1 MKVVPYIDIH
11 THKQNSK
18 TVSIVNCFGN
28 FSQLPVSGFYSV
40 GIHPWYINT
49 ETEKQ
54 FMELTLISKH
64 ANVVAIGECGLD
76 KVCKTDFTLQQH
88 YFIKQ
93 IQLAN
98 TFHKPLIIH
107 CVRAYN
113 EVMKILE
120 EQKVQVPI
128 IFHGFNKRKAI
139 AQELITKGYYLSF
152 GKHLLN
158 TSVAETFKT
167 LPLEQLFLE
176 TDDSDMEIEEIY
188 KASAAIKNIEVA
200 TLAEQLTKNALQ
212 VFNVNFTTHDE

>member
-1 MKVVPYIDIH
+1 MLYIDIH

-18 TVSIVNCFGN
+18 TASIVNCLSN
-28 FSQLPVSGFYSV
+28 FSQLPANGFYSV

-54 FMELTLISKH
+54 FIELALISKQ

-76 KVCKTDFTLQQH
+76 KVCKTDFTLQEQ

-93 IQLAN
+93 IQLAHAL
-98 TFHKPLIIH
+98 HKPLIIH
-107 CVRAYN
+107 CVKAYN
-113 EVMKILE
+113 EVMQIIE
-120 EQKVQVPI
+120 QQKVQVPVV
-128 IFHGFNKRKAI
+128 FHGFNKGKAL
-139 AQELITKGYYLSF
+139 AQALITKGYYLSF

-158 TSVAETFKT
+158 TSVAGTFKS

-188 KASAAIKNIEVA
+188 KMAAGIKNMDVA
-200 TLAEQLTKNALQ
+200 TLTEQLTKNALR
-212 VFNVNFTTHDE
+212 VFNVNFTMYDE